1 MKKGFTL
8 IELLIVIA
16 LIAILAS
23 SVIIGLNPAR
33 QFAMARNA
41 QRWTHTNSY
50 IRMIQQNI
58 ADNNGNWTCVGAGAL
73 PASATNMASSG
84 GYDICDCLLP
94 TYSNALAP
102 DPSASGAHY
111 TDCSD
116 YNTGYSISQSAT
128 DGRITVTAPS
138 AELGQSI
145 GVTQ

>member
-23 SVIIGLNPAR
+23 SIIIGLNPAR

-58 ADNNGNWTCVGAGAL
+58 ADNNGNWTCATGAL
-73 PASATNMASSG
+73 PETATNIASTN

-102 DPSASGAHY
+102 DPSASGAFY
-111 TDCSD
+111 TDCENYD
-116 YNTGYSISQSAT
+116 TGYSISQSAA

-138 AELGQSI
+138 AELGQTI